1 MKLKKI
7 LNRLME
13 DVDPNAMA
21 SANALIL
28 IDRLKNNAQF
38 MKALS
43 QIQMPTD
50 KYKAIIRFA
59 DLLGIPDERFDDFI
73 ANMKVQT
80 QKNVITNTNTVKES
94 KKERHTIKKGAKI
107 AGYTSNGEHYVEVDG
122 STWTLYAP
130 TGTKLT
136 QGKINNQL
144 DLDYILKNK
153 EQGQE

>member
-1 MKLKKI
+1 MKLKPI
-7 LNRLME
+7 LNNILE
-13 DVDPNAMA
+13 EVDPNAMA

-50 KYKAIIRFA
+50 KYKAVIKFA

-80 QKNVITNTNTVKES
+80 QKNTTMQQ
-94 KKERHTIKKGAKI
+94 
-107 AGYTSNGEHYVEVDG
+107 
-122 STWTLYAP
+122 P
-130 TGTKLT
+130 
-136 QGKINNQL
+136 
-144 DLDYILKNK
+144 K
-153 EQGQE
+153 EQDQGV